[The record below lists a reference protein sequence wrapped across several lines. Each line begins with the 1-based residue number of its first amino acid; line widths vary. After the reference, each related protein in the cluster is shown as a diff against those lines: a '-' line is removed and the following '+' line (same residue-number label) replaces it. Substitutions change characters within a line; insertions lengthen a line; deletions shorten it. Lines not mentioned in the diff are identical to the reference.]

1 MPDEAEMVRAYQT
14 EYVAYKQTEECS
26 DPEKWRNVS
35 RTYRAS
41 IIQVLADYRVNGMV
55 VDYGAGWGY
64 LVNAMIQQGFD
75 ARGVKISQDQVAY
88 AQQRG
93 LPIQ

>member
-1 MPDEAEMVRAYQT
+1 MFGSRKVAECFKNIPCKY
-14 EYVAYKQTEECS
+14 YS
-26 DPEKWRNVS
+26 
-35 RTYRAS
+35 
-41 IIQVLADYRVNGMV
+41 VLADYRVNGMV

-64 LVNAMIQQGFD
+64 LVNAMIEQGFD
-75 ARGVKISQDQVAY
+75 ARGVEISQDQVAY